1 MLVMRNFA
9 TVLSFKVLKKL
20 LKLKKKK
27 RKKEIK
33 EIRKGYNQIDMKLV
47 KATL

>member
-1 MLVMRNFA
+1 MIEA
-9 TVLSFKVLKKL
+9 E
-20 LKLKKKK
+20 KK

>member
-9 TVLSFKVLKKL
+9 TVLSFKVLKKW

-27 RKKEIK
+27 RKK

>member
-1 MLVMRNFA
+1 MRNFA

-27 RKKEIK
+27 RKKEI
-33 EIRKGYNQIDMKLV
+33 RKGYNQIDMKLV